1 MSRDGSIKIITNSLN
16 KSISYRDLLNQF
28 EVFGWKYGVA
38 DYIMYL
44 PLGDDDH
51 FNWISVPKLEIE
63 QVLFSV
69 DQKWIRGELMG
80 IEIAWKETDIGVTI
94 LTDPEFKELSFSAD
108 INRKTIEGIKGSL
121 GITDF
126 SWYIERI
133 VPVLLSLDL
142 SIEVLQ
148 CVDG

>member
-28 EVFGWKYGVA
+28 EVFGWKCGVS

-44 PLGDDDH
+44 PLGDDD

-69 DQKWIRGELMG
+69 GQKWIRGELMG
-80 IEIAWKETDIGVTI
+80 IEIAWKETNIGVTI
-94 LTDPEFKELSFSAD
+94 
-108 INRKTIEGIKGSL
+108 
-121 GITDF
+121 
-126 SWYIERI
+126 
-133 VPVLLSLDL
+133 
-142 SIEVLQ
+142 
-148 CVDG
+148 